1 MAYDDSKKKEEF
13 LESDRSVDDGLATGR
28 IQREKK
34 RSYKDLR
41 QEEDE
46 IATQVRK
53 PSQNRLK
60 VAANHVLYCSVTF
73 QGKRRG
79 SSPITTDFDFS
90 GLRKWDRRILSYP

>member
-34 RSYKDLR
+34 RFYKDLR

-46 IATQVRK
+46 IAAQVRK
-53 PSQNRLK
+53 PSENRLK
-60 VAANHVLYCSVTF
+60 V
-73 QGKRRG
+73 
-79 SSPITTDFDFS
+79 
-90 GLRKWDRRILSYP
+90 